1 MVLRYFFYI
10 FLLMAIYCNQVYC
23 NIDDCLINS
32 GSGLAQIHNVAQMSN
47 PILIANNNNYHAS
60 FFYSPSKMGLKELS
74 TSSAIVGTKFFENS
88 YSAISFVGHPSKL
101 FNEYTGSL
109 HFAQRF
115 EDNAIL
121 AFSINYSAISIENFS
136 SYSMLSFDL
145 AGNIKITDF
154 LYSGFLI
161 KNLNRA
167 YYSKNEFVNQEVYI
181 GMGIIPIENMSI
193 DLDAIIN
200 LNRTSS
206 GSIAISYLI
215 EDLIKVRTAYRNNPA
230 IYEFGIDI
238 VLMDYLSINNIVNH
252 HNIFGFTYL
261 FGTSFKF

>member
-1 MVLRYFFYI
+1 
-10 FLLMAIYCNQVYC
+10 
-23 NIDDCLINS
+23 
-32 GSGLAQIHNVAQMSN
+32 
-47 PILIANNNNYHAS
+47 
-60 FFYSPSKMGLKELS
+60 MGLKELS

-88 YSAISFVGHPSKL
+88 YSAISFVGLPSKL

-115 EDNAIL
+115 DDNAIL
-121 AFSINYSAISIENFS
+121 AFSINYSAISIEKFS

-181 GMGIIPIENMSI
+181 GIGIIPIKNLSI

-206 GSIAISYLI
+206 GSIALSYLI
-215 EDLIKVRTAYRNNPA
+215 EDLIKVRTAFRNNPL
-230 IYEFGIDI
+230 IYEFAVDI
-238 VLMDYLSINNIVNH
+238 AVLDYLSLNTILSHN
-252 HNIFGFTYL
+252 NIFGFTYL